1 MSLRSTMDL
10 GLAALTA
17 PSESS
22 GSAVG
27 VLAAVGAA
35 VASLAAVTS
44 VQKAVAEQIKTL
56 PALGLSERS
65 MGDVADLDRLRRPRS
80 SGELLPVGFQHARD
94 RAARRVVEAMA
105 RNGMLKHGTEAA
117 RATRVR
123 WNEILETPDGVAVLT
138 DTLLDLGDPM
148 GDALAL
154 AAGKQPFVNMGVEDV
169 WSDPLNTELSPSD
182 SIQDPMTDEEDGW
195 HETRCT
201 LENPMKIG
209 DRPGGS
215 LGMEWYAPLS
225 LKGNAPAVVPAGPE
239 VAAMFDRYGYDG
251 DQIVETYGGKRF
263 RDFVDDDYDGYCR
276 DHFCLYPN
284 VSGAS
289 RFEVHVCSKGPLPK
303 KGE

>member
-10 GLAALTA
+10 GLSALTA

-22 GSAVG
+22 GSAAG

-35 VASLAAVTS
+35 VASLAAVTA
-44 VQKAVAEQIKTL
+44 VQKAVAEQIKEL
-56 PALGLSERS
+56 PALGLSEQS
-65 MGDVADLDRLRRPRS
+65 MGDVADLNRLRRPRS
-80 SGELLPVGFQHARD
+80 SGELLPVGFQYARD

-105 RNGMLKHGTEAA
+105 RKGLVKPDSEAA
-117 RATRVR
+117 RAMR
-123 WNEILETPDGVAVLT
+123 WQWSETLETPDGVAVLT

-154 AAGKQPFVNMGVEDV
+154 TAGKQPFVNMGVEDE

-182 SIQDPMTDEEDGW
+182 SIQDPMTEEEEGW

-225 LKGNAPAVVPAGPE
+225 NAPNAVPVGPE

-251 DQIVETYGGKRF
+251 DYIVETYGGKRF

-284 VSGAS
+284 VSNAA

-303 KGE
+303 KGA